1 MQLEKMSKSISETQ
15 SALLV
20 LEEQN
25 DAKEIDIS
33 RLELVNNKLLVQL
46 ENSEE
51 TLEESKRLLQKQ
63 AKQHKI
69 IIDEVSL

>member
-51 TLEESKRLLQKQ
+51 ALEESKRLLQKQ

>member
-51 TLEESKRLLQKQ
+51 ALEESKRLLQKQ
-63 AKQHKI
+63 AKQHKM

>member
-51 TLEESKRLLQKQ
+51 ALEESKRLFQKQ

>member
-46 ENSEE
+46 ANSEE
-51 TLEESKRLLQKQ
+51 ALEESKRLLQKQ

>member
-25 DAKEIDIS
+25 DAKEISIS

-51 TLEESKRLLQKQ
+51 ALEESKLLLQEQ

-69 IIDEVSL
+69 IINEVSL